1 VAGSPEYAE
10 SMAGIDLS
18 TATARLQLYLDA
30 EAAILAKQEY
40 VIAGRKLRLAD
51 LAEVQAGIDLWNRR
65 VKELS
70 ASNSGR
76 GRSLTPSPRW

>member
-1 VAGSPEYAE
+1 
-10 SMAGIDLS
+10 MAGIDLT

-40 VIAGRKLRLAD
+40 QIGTRKLKYAD
-51 LAEVQAGIDLWNRR
+51 LAEVRAGIDLWDRR

-70 ASNSGR
+70 ARNSGR
-76 GRSLTPSPRW
+76 GRSITLSPRF